1 MYPFAKSELKRGGE
15 VIASPYPLLTPPTGR
30 GTGPLALRERVGER
44 VFHPFALRER
54 VGERVFLLLLLLLLL
69 PACRQ
74 AAPVDQAP
82 DVQVLLTPGPDS
94 LFVGPITFD
103 LTLWDADGQPIDG
116 AAPVSL
122 RGDMSHAGMEPV
134 LAEATGAG
142 DGLYTADFEWTMAG
156 DWTVTVEATLP
167 DGRLKIATFAF
178 AVEEFEATE

>member
-1 MYPFAKSELKRGGE
+1 MYQFVKSELKRRGAG
-15 VIASPYPLLTPPTGR
+15 VQGR
-30 GTGPLALRERVGER
+30 RGATLSGER
-44 VFHPFALRER
+44 GFL
-54 VGERVFLLLLLLLLL
+54 LLLLLLLLL

-82 DVQVLLTPGPDS
+82 EVQVLLTPGPDS

-103 LTLWDADGQPIDG
+103 LTLWDANGRPIDG
-116 AAPVSL
+116 ATSVSL

-134 LAEATGAG
+134 LAEARGDG

-167 DGRLKIATFAF
+167 DGRVKRTTFPF
-178 AVEEFEATE
+178 TVEAVEAEE

>member
-1 MYPFAKSELKRGGE
+1 MYLFAQSELTRRAAEEQVGKR
-15 VIASPYPLLTPPTGR
+15 ANS
-30 GTGPLALRERVGER
+30 LAIR
-44 VFHPFALRER
+44 PR
-54 VGERVFLLLLLLLLL
+54 VGERVFLLLLVLLVL

-74 AAPVDQAP
+74 APAVDQAS

-94 LFVGPITFD
+94 LFVGPITFS

-116 AAPVSL
+116 ATPVSL

-134 LAEATGAG
+134 LADATGAG

-167 DGRLKIATFAF
+167 DGRLKIATFSF
-178 AVEEFEATE
+178 SVEEFEADK